1 MKLKNKQVAG
11 VDRKERKPISVKWKI
26 FVTLVFFI
34 VIIIAVLWFFQVFF
48 LEKFYMFIKS
58 NSVKKAASE
67 VNEVITQKL
76 DGSLDMESYKTKIS
90 NMYRNRDF
98 CVLAYDEDTSQ
109 DPIMGNE
116 SECQCMLGNKSSYAA
131 QAAFLT

>member
-48 LEKFYMFIKS
+48 LEKFYMDIKC
-58 NSVKKAASE
+58 NSVQKATSE
-67 VNEVITQKL
+67 VTEVITQKM
-76 DGSLDMESYKTKIS
+76 DRSLDM
-90 NMYRNRDF
+90 
-98 CVLAYDEDTSQ
+98 
-109 DPIMGNE
+109 
-116 SECQCMLGNKSSYAA
+116 
-131 QAAFLT
+131 AF